1 MKAEVTTPVVD
12 DEIAALEK
20 ELAEAQMAHTAAESD
35 RSAAFRKSDLLEKIA
50 LEKRKAADAAIV
62 KDLELKHGREGKRIV
77 VLETPDGLVVVK
89 RPTITKFKGFQDT
102 ETKTLDVQEG
112 LVRDCLLYPDQRA
125 WNALVDAQPGIVMR
139 AANAVVFLAGVRV
152 NDNLPG
158 K

>member
-1 MKAEVTTPVVD
+1 MSTASLPFNLTR
-12 DEIAALEK
+12 
-20 ELAEAQMAHTAAESD
+20 AAELYPTWPCAINA
-35 RSAAFRKSDLLEKIA
+35 SAAGA
-50 LEKRKAADAAIV
+50 NTVVAGV
-62 KDLELKHGREGKRIV
+62 PGKRIV